1 LLKTLHNHT
10 QKSPA
15 PNSAY
20 HIGGNVLC
28 LIPPIWYPQ
37 NGRLPFTETVT
48 CTTVGELCMAIELV
62 MLENDLFRSQIT
74 VHEQ

>member
-1 LLKTLHNHT
+1 MNFSITYT
-10 QKSPA
+10 
-15 PNSAY
+15 
-20 HIGGNVLC
+20 I
-28 LIPPIWYPQ
+28 
-37 NGRLPFTETVT
+37 GRLPFTETVN